1 MKKIKLK
8 KTPTAVPVVSGL
20 QGILL
25 LSHTPN
31 LEITDT
37 EADADKIATSRK
49 GWELWRGSWNYVAA
63 TNWED
68 LWFSI
73 FRQEMRDRK
82 SLWNQFLLL
91 NWRLRDC
98 T

>member
-49 GWELWRGSWNYVAA
+49 G
-63 TNWED
+63 
-68 LWFSI
+68 
-73 FRQEMRDRK
+73 
-82 SLWNQFLLL
+82 
-91 NWRLRDC
+91 
-98 T
+98 